1 MCREKIKIQRN
12 KPCILLE
19 GEGSGVTKITYD
31 DHQST
36 DTSATFSS
44 FADNVV
50 AKGIT
55 FEVKGSMPLLKT
67 LLPSSRN
74 VLTFF
79 FVLILNFFFF
89 YTYKSIQMKI
99 TKSLSE
105 IVNFLL

>member
-1 MCREKIKIQRN
+1 MCREKVKIQRN

-19 GEGSGVTKITYD
+19 GEGSGVTKFTYD

-55 FEVKGSMPLLKT
+55 FEVKGSMPLSKT
-67 LLPSSRN
+67 LLASSRN

-79 FVLILNFFFF
+79 FVLILNSFFFF
-89 YTYKSIQMKI
+89 FIRTSPFK
-99 TKSLSE
+99 
-105 IVNFLL
+105 